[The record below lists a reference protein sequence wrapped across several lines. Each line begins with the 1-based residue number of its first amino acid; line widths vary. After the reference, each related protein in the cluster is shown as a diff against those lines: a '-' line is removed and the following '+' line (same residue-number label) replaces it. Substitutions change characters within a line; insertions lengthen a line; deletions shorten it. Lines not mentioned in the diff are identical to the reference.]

1 MYVQP
6 RLTTHA
12 LLSSAFD
19 MAIVPAGDPL
29 PADCITHSSVVIHTG
44 DPGPWDTGHDM
55 ASLTSVTDE
64 VDMDTGEILKPAD
77 LDRLMAEN
85 LAILAAGHG
94 VSTNQVV
101 THLHRARCYHAFMDT
116 LIFVKNETAPGNRVA
131 GRLYHDLLTVLGI
144 TTTQAYEAARDAS
157 RGTPML
163 LMTIGDDIRAFAGLP
178 DAFDHAA
185 LGEMVHQAV
194 LAAGD
199 RRVIDLLEF
208 DVLAS

>member
-1 MYVQP
+1 MSIQP
-6 RLTTHA
+6 RLSTHA
-12 LLSSAFD
+12 LLSSAFE
-19 MAIVPAGDPL
+19 MPIAPAGEAL
-29 PADCITHSSVVIHTG
+29 PADCNTLSDVVIHTG
-44 DPGPWDTGHDM
+44 DPGPWDNGHDM

-64 VDMDTGEILKPAD
+64 VDMDTGDILKPAD

-101 THLHRARCYHAFMDT
+101 THLHRAKRYHAFMDT
-116 LIFVKNETAPGNRVA
+116 LIFVRNETGPGKRIA
-131 GRLYHDLLTVLGI
+131 GRLYRDLLTVLGI
-144 TTTQAYEAARDAS
+144 TTTQAYEAARDAT

-163 LMTIGDDIRAFAGLP
+163 LMTIGDDIRAFAGRLGG
-178 DAFDHAA
+178 FDHAA
-185 LGEMVHQAV
+185 LGELVHLAV
-194 LAAGD
+194 LAAGE